1 MEAYKRKIEE
11 LESDMEMIQAKIQRL
26 KLELQQ
32 KKQEIKKLSSI
43 KEQAGFKYLT
53 NIDEDL
59 YEYLHVPIYNIGDY
73 KLEVNSRNVFFN
85 ESKIATLTKKELD
98 VLVVFAANINK
109 FVERKFFLNAIWNE
123 ITPQA
128 SRSMDVY
135 ICKLRKM
142 LSDDSRIHIHNHHG
156 EGFMMIVSA

>member
-11 LESDMEMIQAKIQRL
+11 LESDMEMIQIKIQRL

-32 KKQEIKKLSSI
+32 KKQEIKKLSSL
-43 KEQAGFKYLT
+43 KEKNNFNDLT
-53 NIDEDL
+53 NVDDDL
-59 YEYLHVPIYNIGDY
+59 YEYLHVPVYNIGNY
-73 KLEVNSRNVFFN
+73 RLEINSRNVFF
-85 ESKIATLTKKELD
+85 EGSKIATLTKKELD

-109 FVERKFFLNAIWNE
+109 FVERKFFLNVIWNQ

-142 LSDDSRIHIHNHHG
+142 LADDSRIHIHNHHG